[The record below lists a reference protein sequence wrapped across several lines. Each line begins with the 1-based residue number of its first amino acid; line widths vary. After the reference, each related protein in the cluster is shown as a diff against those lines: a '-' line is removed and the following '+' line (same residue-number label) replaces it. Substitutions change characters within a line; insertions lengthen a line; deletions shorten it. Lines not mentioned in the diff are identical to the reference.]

1 MCQSGFFFCLKSVVF
16 NRLSEALAGTRAMP
30 LVKALHQGSLGASEE
45 ETLKKQLLDKLS
57 AAAPGNNGFSSQD
70 RDLLLEDDDSINL
83 SDVEDEPRTSE
94 DISQVYHQ
102 LEEQSKDIP
111 LQKVIFSPEGISLFD
126 ELCLRVDVNQ
136 R

>member
-1 MCQSGFFFCLKSVVF
+1 MSVF
-16 NRLSEALAGTRAMP
+16 NRFSEALAGTRVMP
-30 LVKALHQGSLGASEE
+30 LVKALHQGTLGASEE

-57 AAAPGNNGFSSQD
+57 AAAPGSNGFSSQD
-70 RDLLLEDDDSINL
+70 RDLLLEDDDDSINL
-83 SDVEDEPRTSE
+83 SDVEDEPRSSE

-102 LEEQSKDIP
+102 LEQQSKDIP